1 MIGFDFLNNG
11 GVPPR
16 VGNAPAN
23 GIDFRD
29 LDYVCG
35 YRELLSNPD
44 WEKVEAEYRQT
55 QPETAKIAD
64 FQKEYKVLVD
74 EIAPLNEQLQG
85 LNNVISEKEN
95 KQKYEFE
102 LLIKI
107 AAFKSPLLAIL
118 PEKFLD
124 EGRAFLNNFIM
135 QKNENNY
142 LPGEGPKYDNLKAK
156 AEKLLFM
163 HKLNKFKQQFENAHK
178 NFDAFSPRFDIEGSK
193 EDVINSIENFYGLD
207 ALNKE
212 KNELMQKIDKVA
224 VRQQDLAG
232 IIANERQSLDRKIE
246 RLKSYYDKRLFLPED
261 YEDIPFSQEKEQYF
275 QRFESMS
282 QTWHTILH
290 ECRLMNLHFSE
301 TFGLLKNDIPVA
313 AVYDRNLNRILC
325 NKAFSVEEQVY
336 EVADIMT
343 GILRKKMSGDYDA
356 KSRYQYELCRQAEKV
371 AKMVTVVNE
380 LSLLLPNIK
389 TKATATYNEEMAV
402 YMVGTSPTDKFSK
415 VFVKAL
421 SSPRVR
427 QIVENEV
434 CIQIE
439 EGQKVVIAN
448 RESFVPMSFSL
459 GEIVSPF
466 VTFGAPR
473 LNESAE
479 MKLRL
484 GQIPNESKEKI
495 QKLANADRD
504 YSLMDMAEFK

>member
-102 LLIKI
+102 LLSKI

-124 EGRAFLNNFIM
+124 EGRTFLNNFIM

-163 HKLNKFKQQFENAHK
+163 HKLNKFKQQFENTCK
-178 NFDAFSPRFDIEGSK
+178 NFNAFSPRFGVEGSK
-193 EDVINSIENFYGLD
+193 EDVIKSIENFYGLD
-207 ALNKE
+207 ALNQEKKE
-212 KNELMQKIDKVA
+212 LTQKIDKVA
-224 VRQQDLAG
+224 VRQQELAG
-232 IIANERQSLDRKIE
+232 IIANERQSLDKKIE

-261 YEDIPFSQEKEQYF
+261 YEDIPFSQEKEHYF
-275 QRFESMS
+275 EKFETTSQAWRF
-282 QTWHTILH
+282 ILH

-313 AVYDRNLNRILC
+313 AIYDRNLNRILC
-325 NKAFSVEEQVY
+325 NKAFCAEEQIY
-336 EVADIMT
+336 AVADIMT
-343 GILRKKMSGDYDA
+343 DLLRKKLSNDCDA
-356 KSRYQYELCRQAEKV
+356 KSRYQYELCRQAEKT
-371 AKMVTVVNE
+371 AKMVVAVNE

-389 TKATATYNEEMAV
+389 TKATAIYNEEMAV
-402 YMVGTSPTDKFSK
+402 YMTGANSNDKYTK

-421 SSPRVR
+421 SSPRIR

-434 CIQIE
+434 CAQIE
-439 EGQKVVIAN
+439 EGQKVVIAD
-448 RESFVPMSFSL
+448 RENFVPMSRTL
-459 GEIVSPF
+459 GEIVAPF
-466 VTFGAPR
+466 VSHGAPL
-473 LNESAE
+473 LNESPE

-504 YSLMDMAEFK
+504 YSIMDMAEFK